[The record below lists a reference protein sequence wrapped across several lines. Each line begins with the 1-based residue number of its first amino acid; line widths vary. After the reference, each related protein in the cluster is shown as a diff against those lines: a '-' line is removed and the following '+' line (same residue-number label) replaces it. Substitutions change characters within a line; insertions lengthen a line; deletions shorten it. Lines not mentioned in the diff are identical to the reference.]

1 MSWQSA
7 IQTRWLTGVDKEGL
21 RQFGL
26 PSLWETIGEQKF
38 PAGCHINQ
46 RLRRL
51 ITQVQK
57 FQLDMDGAKLRI
69 LWSFTAVS
77 TFREKVQ
84 PSLVGRRE
92 CMVSIPTRV

>member
-1 MSWQSA
+1 MVKHTFDDRIGTSRYARRSG
-7 IQTRWLTGVDKEGL
+7 REK
-21 RQFGL
+21 
-26 PSLWETIGEQKF
+26 IGEPKF
-38 PAGCHINQ
+38 RAGCHINQ

-57 FQLDMDGAKLRI
+57 FQLDMYGVKLRI

-92 CMVSIPTRV
+92 CMVSIPTRE